1 MHTSSSVWTL
11 APLLRRDITVI
22 ISPDSLVDIS
32 FLFCRYTLSE
42 SFIRASVDALCR
54 DETDQISRDP
64 HTKSILTRRER
75 LASLRNAPAVAHGF
89 ISSCTYAVIP
99 HTYLQFSTREFA
111 HTRFLDFRV
120 IIIILFFIF
129 FRKPAISKQEQVY
142 ALIFPLNASTVD
154 GGVTSHQA
162 IVSVLSHAAAV
173 DRGALPGA
181 H

>member
-1 MHTSSSVWTL
+1 MHVHRGLIGERERANPS
-11 APLLRRDITVI
+11 
-22 ISPDSLVDIS
+22 
-32 FLFCRYTLSE
+32 RYNGRNFSIYIYIY
-42 SFIRASVDALCR
+42 IRASVDALCR

-75 LASLRNAPAVAHGF
+75 LASLRNAPAVTHGF

-99 HTYLQFSTREFA
+99 HRYLQFSTREFA
-111 HTRFLDFRV
+111 HTRFLDFGV
-120 IIIILFFIF
+120 IIIIIIIILFFIF

-162 IVSVLSHAAAV
+162 IVSLLPHAAAV
-173 DRGALPGA
+173 DRGALPRA

>member
-1 MHTSSSVWTL
+1 MYIGIQNT
-11 APLLRRDITVI
+11 
-22 ISPDSLVDIS
+22 
-32 FLFCRYTLSE
+32 
-42 SFIRASVDALCR
+42 IRASVDALCR

-75 LASLRNAPAVAHGF
+75 LASFRNAPAVAHGF

-99 HTYLQFSTREFA
+99 HMYLQFSTREFP

-120 IIIILFFIF
+120 IIIIIILFFIF

-154 GGVTSHQA
+154 GGVISHQA
-162 IVSVLSHAAAV
+162 IVSLLSHAAAE
-173 DRGALPGA
+173 DRGTLPRA
-181 H
+181 Y